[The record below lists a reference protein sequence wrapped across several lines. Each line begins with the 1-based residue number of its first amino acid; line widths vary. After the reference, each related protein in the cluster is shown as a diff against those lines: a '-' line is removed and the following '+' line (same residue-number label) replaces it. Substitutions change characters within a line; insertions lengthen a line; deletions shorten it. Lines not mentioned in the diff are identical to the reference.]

1 MLRIIAVAACFTLLP
16 LLGGATPATGPVATP
31 AAPVLQQK
39 DSTSTVDLVQVQLL
53 LPKKV
58 RVGKTFMVMDEV
70 ENQGESIAQ
79 NSVTGFFLSQDDEFD
94 AKDLL
99 IGGRRVP
106 ALAGRQSSN
115 TQSPVTIKAPVPP
128 GDYYFIA
135 LADLRHDLEERYR
148 NNNTRATKVTVEAA
162 KKKE

>member
-1 MLRIIAVAACFTLLP
+1 MLRIIAVAACSTLLP
-16 LLGGATPATGPVATP
+16 LLGGATPATGAL
-31 AAPVLQQK
+31 AAPALQQK
-39 DSTSTVDLVQVQLL
+39 DSMSTVDLVQVQLL

-79 NSVTGFFLSQDDEFD
+79 NSVTGFFISQDDEFD
-94 AKDLL
+94 EKDLL
-99 IGGRRVP
+99 VGGRRVP
-106 ALAGRQSSN
+106 ALAGRQTSS
-115 TQSPVTIKAPVPP
+115 TQTPVTIKAPVPP

-148 NNNTRATKVTVEAA
+148 NNNTRAAKVTVEAA